1 MNPSVKVS
9 FGNRDM
15 RSAAH
20 CGLPRKR
27 KTIIVAIFSFSI
39 NSFSTLINSKR
50 RKTIEN
56 YLLYISFLP

>member
-1 MNPSVKVS
+1 MNPPVKVS

-27 KTIIVAIFSFSI
+27 KTIIVAFFP
-39 NSFSTLINSKR
+39 
-50 RKTIEN
+50 
-56 YLLYISFLP
+56 FL